1 MLGIKYRLPSR
12 MEKLT
17 KEQLNKAGLKGK
29 MPVNAYLD
37 FASNGYALVSIY
49 IYIYIYNLGP
59 SIHRNGA

>member
-37 FASNGYALVSIY
+37 FASNGYALVSILY
-49 IYIYIYNLGP
+49 IYIYI
-59 SIHRNGA
+59 